1 MVRQYLVSNIWWKNQ
16 HTVFPYSLCN
26 SETKF
31 TQLILVQNFSNIV
44 TVFNIDDVPVSMK
57 QLKTGEESN
66 CSEIGWRNYFF

>member
-1 MVRQYLVSNIWWKNQ
+1 MLN
-16 HTVFPYSLCN
+16 T
-26 SETKF
+26 
-31 TQLILVQNFSNIV
+31 V